1 MHAASRGLQY
11 GLVWQVFFALSR
23 TSFLA
28 EQSSQY
34 FFFTILNARS
44 KSLRLSPHI
53 IYTASP
59 SSTHLQSPKSTHPLL
74 PETYSSTRSDESPN
88 HHPLQS
94 SISQTSHNPS
104 ILHIRAVIAP
114 SSQTPYPH
122 KTPETTYANPFPP
135 PQKGKHSLY
144 TSHKP
149 PPPTSPSPSTKPTPN
164 PTTDRIDS
172 VPPAS
177 SCSRFRWIGKPT
189 GSAFK

>member
-122 KTPETTYANPFPP
+122 KTPETTYTNLPP
-135 PQKGKHSLY
+135 PPKGNTPS
-144 TSHKP
+144 TPPHKP
-149 PPPTSPSPSTKPTPN
+149 PQSPKHPQSHHKSKQTQFSLILTKPY
-164 PTTDRIDS
+164 
-172 VPPAS
+172 
-177 SCSRFRWIGKPT
+177 RFRWIGNTYGP
-189 GSAFK
+189 SIQVVE